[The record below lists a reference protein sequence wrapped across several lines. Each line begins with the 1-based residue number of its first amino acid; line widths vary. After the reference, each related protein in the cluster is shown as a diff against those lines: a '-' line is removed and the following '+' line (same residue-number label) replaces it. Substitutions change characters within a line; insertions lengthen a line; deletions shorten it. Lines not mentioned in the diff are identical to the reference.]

1 MFEHKQRRWLW
12 LALPALVIGGLSIA
26 RAQGPHGFGF
36 HHHRP
41 KTAEAMAEHM
51 QDRVGHL
58 LDKLDATPAQ
68 HAQIEAGLQ
77 KRAPELFALMEEG
90 RTLRTSLKQSLLGEK
105 VDTTR
110 VAALQGKL
118 QNLTARLVDLGT
130 QSLVEISSAL
140 TPAQRAK
147 ISDRLA
153 FFED

>member
-1 MFEHKQRRWLW
+1 
-12 LALPALVIGGLSIA
+12 
-26 RAQGPHGFGF
+26 
-36 HHHRP
+36 
-41 KTAEAMAEHM
+41 M